1 MFFLNIDVFKIDLKN
16 IYFKKKLKGATTALV
31 KNPDFE

>member
-16 IYFKKKLKGATTALV
+16 IYFKKKLKGTKTVLV
-31 KNPDFE
+31 KNADFE